1 MPQQVAGNA
10 NSWES
15 NDLGGKGE
23 ALLWEC
29 FVQRGGR
36 RFHERMW
43 KTVPSIAGSMIER
56 VKSRGRENT
65 STFTSLKKRMKNEV
79 LYPNFG
85 RVWIGGKALW
95 WLFFHPDVSLGLSSK
110 GRRICLAFQICP
122 LICVSDKS
130 IVSCPLTR
138 KRSAEKA
145 NSGQE
150 WNSSPE
156 RFRAAALN
164 LSRQSLSWAKGCSFH
179 PGTLF
184 HKK

>member
-85 RVWIGGKALW
+85 RV
-95 WLFFHPDVSLGLSSK
+95 
-110 GRRICLAFQICP
+110 
-122 LICVSDKS
+122 
-130 IVSCPLTR
+130 
-138 KRSAEKA
+138 
-145 NSGQE
+145 
-150 WNSSPE
+150 
-156 RFRAAALN
+156 
-164 LSRQSLSWAKGCSFH
+164 
-179 PGTLF
+179 
-184 HKK
+184 